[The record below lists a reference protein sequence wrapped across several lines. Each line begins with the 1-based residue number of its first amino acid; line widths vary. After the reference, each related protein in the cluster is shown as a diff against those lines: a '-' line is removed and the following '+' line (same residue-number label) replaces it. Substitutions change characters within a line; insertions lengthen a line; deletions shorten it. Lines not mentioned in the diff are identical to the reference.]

1 MKVSDVL
8 KELTRK
14 LREAAEK
21 MQNDDKN
28 YTVDE
33 SCTPGRGEGCYT
45 FSFMAKK
52 KGGFGKLRAAVSAAK
67 VGLAAMRGG
76 EISAAQEALGEA
88 SKLGEEKYRAS
99 LEPIHSEM
107 RGHEIAPILR
117 RWSMTI
123 PEGFIETIGSTLAL
137 PDDKSWISAHI
148 KPGKEIRIR
157 MDFAKVKGEAQ

>member
-1 MKVSDVL
+1 MKISEIL
-8 KELTRK
+8 KELTMK
-14 LREAAEK
+14 LRNAADK
-21 MQNDDKN
+21 MRSDDKS

-67 VGLAAMRGG
+67 VGLAAVRGG

-88 SKLGEEKYRAS
+88 SKVGEERYKAS

-107 RGHEIAPILR
+107 LGHEIAPILR
-117 RWSMTI
+117 RWAMTI

-137 PDDKSWISAHI
+137 PEDKSWISSNI
-148 KPGKEIRIR
+148 KPGKEIRLRI
-157 MDFAKVKGEAQ
+157 DFAKVKGGAQ